1 MSSHCY
7 SKPHCLTIVF
17 TGSELNPQRQT
28 FCLRLLPSWGASIHH
43 WWARRSFS
51 QEDQEKTSP
60 QSPYSPDGGRQL
72 PRVWGR
78 SPLKEVRSGCWGAE
92 ELYWDVGPNV
102 PPVFVPE
109 RSRGTH
115 CAFGSERYINRL
127 ADHSFCLFDLL
138 IFFLATM
145 GWGRKEFPPCYY
157 FT

>member
-60 QSPYSPDGGRQL
+60 QSPYSPDGGETVTKSLREVAAKGSKEWML
-72 PRVWGR
+72 RGGR
-78 SPLKEVRSGCWGAE
+78 ALLRRRTKC
-92 ELYWDVGPNV
+92 

-109 RSRGTH
+109 CSRGTH

>member
-7 SKPHCLTIVF
+7 SKPQCLTIVF

-60 QSPYSPDGGRQL
+60 QSPYSPDGGETVTKSLREVAAKGSKEWML
-72 PRVWGR
+72 RGGRALLRRRTKCPPR
-78 SPLKEVRSGCWGAE
+78 
-92 ELYWDVGPNV
+92 
-102 PPVFVPE
+102 
-109 RSRGTH
+109 
-115 CAFGSERYINRL
+115 
-127 ADHSFCLFDLL
+127 FCPWVQPGHTLCFWLWKIHQQISWSLFLSL
-138 IFFLATM
+138 WFIYFFLATM